1 MLRIW
6 SERTGSYLIRN
17 DKSTE
22 FGMNVRYRL
31 CHFTGILLI
40 YTVVHQGDNMD
51 LGAEVK
57 AGECRLGGAVLYHV
71 RCDGV
76 SCLSVIGA
84 CDALEVRGLVDLWA
98 ATAPLAMRD
107 SQCSGV
113 VLNFSRLRL
122 SSSPEGE
129 DFLGKRVPVAGLVCS
144 ADGAAALRAHAIAQ
158 VHAGLLRGVFVSSDL
173 ATQWVRERA
182 LALSLHRRSQ
192 AASTEKPA

>member
-1 MLRIW
+1 MIACGRLR
-6 SERTGSYLIRN
+6 R
-17 DKSTE
+17 
-22 FGMNVRYRL
+22 FVVV
-31 CHFTGILLI
+31 LLI
-40 YTVVHQGDNMD
+40 YTVVHQGDTMH

-76 SCLSVIGA
+76 PCLSVVGA
-84 CDALEVRGLVDLWA
+84 CDALEVQGLVDLWA
-98 ATAPLAMRD
+98 ATYPLAMRD

-122 SSSPEGE
+122 SSMPVGE

-144 ADGAAALRAHAIAQ
+144 SDGVAAFKAHAITQ

-182 LALSLHRRSQ
+182 LALSLHRRLQVASAGRQ
-192 AASTEKPA
+192 A